1 MHQAPFVKQPQPTL
15 LGESREVGKSKM
27 SMKEPM
33 RILVLEDDVNM
44 LESLCGVLRHHE
56 YDPRAANNPQDAID
70 MAKIIPFHLVVS
82 DIRMA
87 GPTDGL
93 GAIRKIKKFQP
104 KVKVVMITGFA
115 DDESCRQAIELL
127 VDDYVH
133 KPVRLPVLMEVVQ
146 RVLHPPKRS
155 FHPLNELRSWLAA
168 PLKLMEQARA
178 QKVGRLVVLLEEE
191 KHKVLQAFFV
201 AVRAKGIT
209 KSAALELWDHLEKL
223 ERDWTQLRQPSEEA
237 IQAVGAAYRLVF
249 ERLAQFQ
256 KTGNIGGAVARDP
269 RAVTRAGFNQLLD
282 LVQSGKLVQE
292 DMLMLLQARLQP
304 ERASQLPPAL
314 QSVLAE
320 LTPSS

>member
-1 MHQAPFVKQPQPTL
+1 
-15 LGESREVGKSKM
+15 
-27 SMKEPM
+27 MKEQL

-44 LESLCGVLRHHE
+44 LESLCGVLRHHD
-56 YDPRAANNPQDAID
+56 YDPRPASNPQDAVD

-155 FHPLNELRSWLAA
+155 FNPLNELRSWLAA

-191 KHKVLQAFFV
+191 KNKVLQAFFV
-201 AVRAKGIT
+201 AIRAKGIT

-223 ERDWTQLRQPSEEA
+223 ERDWGGLRSPSEEA
-237 IQAVGAAYRLVF
+237 IQSVGSAYRLVF
-249 ERLAQFQ
+249 ERLAHYQ
-256 KTGNIGGAVARDP
+256 KTGNVGGSSSRDP
-269 RAVTRAGFNQLLD
+269 RAVTRSGFNQLLD
-282 LVQSGKLVQE
+282 LVQSGKLVQQ
-292 DMLMLLQARLQP
+292 DMLMLLQSRLQP
-304 ERASQLPPAL
+304 EMAAQLPPPL
-314 QSVLAE
+314 RTLLSE